1 MSNNSRQEY
10 DNIMKQ
16 LYNKTGITKQ
26 NIKTID
32 ANKQLIHLE
41 TTAGIRLNFIINTNN
56 QLINVSYLLK
66 QLLNSNKIDIN
77 KRIARWVRT
86 KQGVWF
92 IDNLM
97 KNTSPRNENLAYS
110 FNNQTL
116 WYYKLS
122 KTDNSYIYEPIFK
135 KSLLKSAFIYSSY
148 TDYFDFKQIT
158 VNPELYNKFNIIKN
172 TNDPE
177 HYDCYCCY
185 EAVIEILKLFNV
197 NLDRPLNL
205 VLIYLFNLIKTDE
218 ILDVIKSH
226 SLGLFKV
233 EFNIDKLGFINYKV
247 IRDPNIWLLPEERGF
262 EPVYYRDDDIWSPII
277 GYRIRNHPEIPLS
290 ASNMEKVRTDT
301 KYTADLVIK
310 QYKSKQSNQ

>member
-110 FNNQTL
+110 FNIL
-116 WYYKLS
+116 
-122 KTDNSYIYEPIFK
+122 F
-135 KSLLKSAFIYSSY
+135 SY
-148 TDYFDFKQIT
+148 TRF
-158 VNPELYNKFNIIKN
+158 II
-172 TNDPE
+172 
-177 HYDCYCCY
+177 
-185 EAVIEILKLFNV
+185 
-197 NLDRPLNL
+197 
-205 VLIYLFNLIKTDE
+205 
-218 ILDVIKSH
+218 
-226 SLGLFKV
+226 
-233 EFNIDKLGFINYKV
+233 
-247 IRDPNIWLLPEERGF
+247 
-262 EPVYYRDDDIWSPII
+262 
-277 GYRIRNHPEIPLS
+277 
-290 ASNMEKVRTDT
+290 
-301 KYTADLVIK
+301 
-310 QYKSKQSNQ
+310 